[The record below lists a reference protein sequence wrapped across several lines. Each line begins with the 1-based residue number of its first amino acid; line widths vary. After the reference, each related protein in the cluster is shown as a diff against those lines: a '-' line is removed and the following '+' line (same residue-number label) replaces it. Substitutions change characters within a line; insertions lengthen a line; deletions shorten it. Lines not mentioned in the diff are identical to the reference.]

1 MHAGGRDGNNKTR
14 QQHAWENDG
23 NNKATA
29 QAAAG
34 AARGGGG
41 NMVRVQRKEAADITS
56 GSKAPTTMVLEADRP
71 GGEGLME
78 NPGGGSGPMAF
89 FVLID
94 LTQLAGLAPVPQGV
108 AGPTDGENRG
118 DGQAPQPTELR
129 GGGRRNPPPTEK
141 KTGGVQT
148 GSGGK
153 YRCPPPQLGE
163 TDSGPLG
170 GSLSGPYGDGVE
182 DRRVQ
187 GSREGQPTH
196 N

>member
-1 MHAGGRDGNNKTR
+1 MHAGGRDGNNKAR

-129 GGGRRNPPPTEK
+129 GGGKTESPTNREENGWG
-141 KTGGVQT
+141 T
-148 GSGGK
+148 
-153 YRCPPPQLGE
+153 
-163 TDSGPLG
+163 
-170 GSLSGPYGDGVE
+170 DGV
-182 DRRVQ
+182 R
-187 GSREGQPTH
+187 G
-196 N
+196 